1 MNWMSGNRTISIQE
15 AVHEIEE
22 LPLILC
28 SERIIPLF
36 INKYMTLRRK
46 SDEKSNDCITQY
58 ANRTNNMEMG
68 LARYFYL
75 IYIPSTDKSTI
86 ESKDYKKP
94 ILNALGMNYRP
105 THPITFEYARG
116 LLILY
121 KPWSKQH
128 YLDLRD
134 RESVIETATE
144 MIFTSKVPWNVI
156 SEYYR
161 AINKKKQIDLVSK
174 QRRDDIDEQPKEGD
188 DPDYIEQQIY
198 SNHASRITRGTL
210 ISPDIGGTT
219 VDIGLNHN
227 WSIPFFKGERQTTV
241 PGETYIQWA
250 KDKAFAN
257 AQNSSNTDDIL
268 EIPKKKGMKYKLE
281 NLSTEQRIVA
291 LAVIETVWKF
301 VTSADDYKPLRA
313 TVMGSGG
320 TGKSYLI
327 NTIVTVIR
335 EWTGCN
341 GSVSVNAPSGGAA
354 YNIGGCTL
362 HRTLGINLHYPW
374 KDLGEETKQRLEQ
387 TLKRLLV
394 LIVDERSQLSSCV
407 TGAAERIVRK
417 CAFSGHNQS
426 ELWGGIPVILLVG
439 DDYQLPPVRAE
450 GAIIGYA
457 RKNEKTTYNNSSNG
471 EKQILTEEG
480 KIQLTEVLTETVFE
494 LTIPFRQQDVKSN
507 ADSYVQL
514 LNRLRTSDSTDEDI
528 KQIARLHWSRIPS
541 QDKFKSTIENS
552 PTTTYLYAHTNDKDA
567 KNNMMLIST
576 SRNNQ
581 TPVAKLHYHTIKS
594 PRINTT
600 PTKNDTGPKS
610 KQTSTT
616 WRRSTTYKM
625 FASHYGRINQI
636 TTQTNL
642 CVGCKVAI
650 NNINHEPSW
659 GLFNGATGT
668 VIDIRY
674 DNELGPHS
682 LQEDRLPKYVVVDMP
697 GFQPPPEIGPW
708 DKLNPT
714 VS

>member
-28 SERIIPLF
+28 SERIIPLY

-46 SDEKSNDCITQY
+46 SDQKSNDCVTQY
-58 ANRTNNMEMG
+58 ANRTEHMEMG
-68 LARYFYL
+68 LARYFYS
-75 IYIPSTDKSTI
+75 IYIPDRDENTQHA
-86 ESKDYKKP
+86 KDYKKP

-121 KPWSKQH
+121 KPWSKTH
-128 YLDLRD
+128 FLDLRD
-134 RESVIETATE
+134 RDAVIDIATD
-144 MIFTSKVPWNVI
+144 MIFQRKVPLNVI

-161 AINKKKQIDLVSK
+161 AVNKKKQIDLVSK
-174 QRRDDIDEQPKEGD
+174 KRRDDIDEQPREGD

-198 SNHASRITRGTL
+198 STHASRMTSGTL
-210 ISPDIGGTT
+210 LSPDIGGST

-227 WSIPFFKGERQTTV
+227 WSIPFFKKERKTKV

-250 KDKAFAN
+250 KDQAATN
-257 AQNSSNTDDIL
+257 AQECSNTDDNL
-268 EIPKKKGMKYKLE
+268 EIPKKNGEKYKVE
-281 NLSTEQRIVA
+281 NLSTQQRVVA
-291 LAVIETVWKF
+291 LAVIDTVWKF
-301 VTSADDYKPLRA
+301 ITNADDYKPLRA

-335 EWTGCN
+335 EWTACN

-374 KDLGEETKQRLEQ
+374 KELGEDAKQRLQQ

-407 TGAAERIVRK
+407 TGAAERTIRQ
-417 CAFSGHNQS
+417 CAFAGHNQNQP
-426 ELWGGIPVILLVG
+426 WGGIPVILLVG
-439 DDYQLPPVRAE
+439 DDFQLPPVRAE
-450 GAIIGYA
+450 GAIIGFA
-457 RKNEKTTYNNSSNG
+457 RKNEKTAYNNTSAG
-471 EKQILTEEG
+471 GKQLLIEEG
-480 KIQLTEVLTETVFE
+480 QIQLTEVLTEHVFE
-494 LTIPFRQQDVKSN
+494 LTIPFRQQDVKNN
-507 ADSYVQL
+507 AESYIQL
-514 LNRLRTSDSTDEDI
+514 LDRLRTSESTDEDI
-528 KQIARLHWSRIPS
+528 KHIAKLHWARIPS
-541 QDKFKSTIENS
+541 GDKFKSTIENS

-576 SRNNQ
+576 SRNNKA
-581 TPVAKLHYHTIKS
+581 PVAKLQYHTIKS
-594 PRINTT
+594 PRKNTA
-600 PTKNDTGPKS
+600 PTVNDNES
-610 KQTSTT
+610 KPTQ
-616 WRRSTTYKM
+616 RFTTYKM
-625 FASHYGRINQI
+625 LTSHYGRINQI
-636 TTQTNL
+636 TKNTNL

-659 GLFNGATGT
+659 GLFNSAPGT
-668 VIDIRY
+668 VIDIIY
-674 DNELGPHS
+674 DNEMGPHS
-682 LQEDRLPKYVVVDMP
+682 LEKDNLPKYVVVDMP
-697 GFQPPPEIGPW
+697 SFRPPPEIGPW
-708 DKLNPT
+708 DELNPT
-714 VS
+714 VRLTYF